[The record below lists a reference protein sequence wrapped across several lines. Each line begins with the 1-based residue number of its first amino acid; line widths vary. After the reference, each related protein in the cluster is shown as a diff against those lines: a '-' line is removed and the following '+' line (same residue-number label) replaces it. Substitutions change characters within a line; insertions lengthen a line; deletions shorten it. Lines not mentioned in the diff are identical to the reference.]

1 MRGLILSAADLRGLT
16 DWPEALV
23 EDYLNIL
30 ENIITIANLLDI
42 EIDQKIEE
50 IATDFINGSIPFA
63 ESNLLVE
70 DVNLNWDNVNDVLSA
85 LKILTDKISFNLTA
99 GLTPGEG
106 ELTWNDDDGA
116 LNIGMPGGNV
126 IAQIPLEALARVV
139 NKSGSTIA
147 NGKLV
152 YVSGSQGN
160 RDTIKLSDN
169 TDIDTVF
176 ILGMATEDI
185 SNNSNGYVARFGYV
199 RGSAA
204 EPINTIGTVEGDPV
218 YLSTLG
224 GFTVT
229 HPTSAINAVVV
240 IGTVN
245 RVHATEGVISLQPP
259 KSFTI
264 GNDFNGT
271 IRQSVINKSTG
282 VNAASGFTAV
292 NDNGYFTT
300 IGIAGSGNVTFP
312 NNVSVHYAPGYG
324 DHWQAVDG
332 NKDFVWF
339 TDPTDSHNNS
349 SLSNEIMRLVA
360 AGHLKLVK
368 DNSKM
373 MFGAG
378 DDFSI
383 YYDGTDANIKT
394 DEVAASDLLLTCGTA
409 KTLELQTVVWDDL
422 RTPINSSVKVAG
434 KQPTE
439 TVYRGGIVYSFS
451 KITDNQ
457 IAFNVQLPHTYKLG
471 SDIEFHIHYAI
482 PTSGVGGGAENIKWD
497 FTHAWADIGDAIP
510 AETTVNTTLDM
521 QNQSANTH
529 YLGEIIG
536 TIDGS
541 GISGVSSMII
551 CGLTRD
557 VSVADNYDDVVYILE
572 LDFHYQINTIGSR
585 QEAVK

>member
-1 MRGLILSAADLRGLT
+1 MTDKKRPPRTEDPREVSAWRRQQDDDNFDKANKVIGGTENNIVTLKSDGDIKDSGESIFDPNFTTVSLDKLIFDINAGLIPS
-16 DWPEALV
+16 
-23 EDYLNIL
+23 
-30 ENIITIANLLDI
+30 
-42 EIDQKIEE
+42 
-50 IATDFINGSIPFA
+50 
-63 ESNLLVE
+63 
-70 DVNLNWDNVNDVLSA
+70 
-85 LKILTDKISFNLTA
+85 
-99 GLTPGEG
+99 EG
-106 ELTWNDDDGA
+106 EACWNDDDGT

-126 IAQIPLEALARVV
+126 TLQVGLESLVRVV
-139 NKSGSTIA
+139 NKSGSTIE

-160 RDTIKLSDN
+160 RDTIGLADN
-169 TDIDTVF
+169 TDVNTIFV
-176 ILGMATEDI
+176 LGMATEDI
-185 SNNSNGYVARFGYV
+185 SNNLIGYVARFGYV
-199 RGSAA
+199 RGSAT
-204 EPINTIGTVEGDPV
+204 EPIDTSGTVEGDPV
-218 YLSTLG
+218 YLSTSG

-229 HPTSAINAVVV
+229 HPSDPTSAVV
-240 IGTVN
+240 IIGNIN

-264 GNDFNGT
+264 GNEYNGT
-271 IRQSVINKSTG
+271 IRQNVINKSTG
-282 VNAASGFTAV
+282 ISAAAGFTAV

-300 IGIAGSGNVTFP
+300 IGIACSGNTTFP

-339 TDPTDSHNNS
+339 SDPTDSHDNS

-378 DDFSI
+378 DDASI
-383 YYDGTDANIKT
+383 YYDGTDFWIKT
-394 DEVAASDLLLTCGTA
+394 NEVAASDLKIECGTN

-422 RTPINSSVKVAG
+422 RTPVNSSVKVAG

-439 TVYRGGIVYSFS
+439 TVYRGGIVYEFS
-451 KITDNQ
+451 KVTDNQ
-457 IAFNVQLPHTYKLG
+457 VAFNVQLPHSYKLG
-471 SDIEFHIHYAI
+471 TDIEFHIHYAI
-482 PTSGVGGGAENIKWD
+482 PTSGAGAGAENIKWD
-497 FTHAWADIGDAIP
+497 FTHAWSDIGDSIP
-510 AETTVNTTLDM
+510 SETTVNTTLDM
-521 QNQSANTH
+521 QNQSADTH
-529 YLGEIIG
+529 YLGEIAG

-541 GISGVSSMII
+541 GIGGVSSMLI

-557 VSVADNYDDVVYILE
+557 VSVADNYNDVVYLLE

-585 QEAVK
+585 QEASK